1 MGSALIRDG
10 RALQPGRRWRDAL
23 RNLTSSCESMS
34 SLPSSTSP
42 RPPHLCFAFS
52 APGGAQKGR

>member
-1 MGSALIRDG
+1 MFSACARSSVMQAGS
-10 RALQPGRRWRDAL
+10 GRRGAL